1 MDESTLRVCLCVG
14 CGGGRRSMAILLLY
28 ILYIRTLCNYSQR
41 ARFPTHSL
49 FFYFSLFLF
58 IGMGRIHKE
67 KSHGRI
73 KGRGN
78 ACDDETDVL
87 SFSSI
92 LFLLLVAPGGPFFL
106 FRTNGM
112 PTPLI
117 SVRYQLH
124 TSFSFLKK
132 NSRETLSSSMSLF
145 SLERKLV
152 TAF

>member
-1 MDESTLRVCLCVG
+1 
-14 CGGGRRSMAILLLY
+14 
-28 ILYIRTLCNYSQR
+28 
-41 ARFPTHSL
+41 
-49 FFYFSLFLF
+49 
-58 IGMGRIHKE
+58 MGRIHKE

-73 KGRGN
+73 KAGGRGGN

-124 TSFSFLKK
+124 TSFSFFKK
-132 NSRETLSSSMSLF
+132 NSRETLSSSMSPF
-145 SLERKLV
+145 SFERKLV